1 MRSTR
6 RVQNHREDAEQR
18 EQEVP
23 FLIHSTILYG
33 CYGCYMNEIYLT
45 LHNRRDRRHRRD
57 RLTSLSSAA
66 KVPRPDAPRAAQAS
80 TRSRPALA
88 HVDSHG
94 GADSGVRGSASS
106 ACTHPSLAAAGSK
119 PGYGE
124 TGGGYTRGPIK
135 VTPGNTHRQHKSV
148 ADREPAHQSLADT

>member
-1 MRSTR
+1 MPPGP
-6 RVQNHREDAEQR
+6 H
-18 EQEVP
+18 
-23 FLIHSTILYG
+23 
-33 CYGCYMNEIYLT
+33 
-45 LHNRRDRRHRRD
+45 
-57 RLTSLSSAA
+57 
-66 KVPRPDAPRAAQAS
+66 KRA
-80 TRSRPALA
+80 RSRPALA

-148 ADREPAHQSLADT
+148 ADREPAHQTSLNLLLIGPDQPERQIGDVSAQSYGMHEDTCPCLQPSCCCPGLKHVWSGGVTTRHLVRVTGSHRLH